1 MCPLARIRVLHV
13 LWTNSLANFKI
24 KAGVGILFYS
34 SAGVL
39 QEGRANGELWWNGK
53 VASFSNPATVITLV
67 YRLAIRWGL
76 DRLAPIT
83 VSPPTTV
90 PTEVVITTARPD
102 IVLLDSKSV
111 TLLELTVPWNSAAS
125 LASAQLRK
133 QNKPLYQLLASNLD
147 TQGYAEDPHNL
158 DWMPGTFHQW
168 CFCHPEDHRPPSSP
182 RQLRSTLM
190 EAAKAA
196 IAGSYYIFAARNSP
210 MWQHTIPG
218 HNYVLFGYSVWIVI
232 SCVYQYLCNF
242 IAIIL
247 HVPCLLSCFVVRLHR
262 TFSALPGHP
271 HLPQNYILCEMA
283 LLSPQVWG
291 LFL

>member
-190 EAAKAA
+190 EAA
-196 IAGSYYIFAARNSP
+196 IAGSYYTLIHCSQLSNVAMHHITICAIWLQYCIELWYLVSIRICAAL
-210 MWQHTIPG
+210 TIILFFL
-218 HNYVLFGYSVWIVI
+218 HIHSLYVMYYMYLQVTHCLNC
-232 SCVYQYLCNF
+232 CVYSWVTSCIF
-242 IAIIL
+242 
-247 HVPCLLSCFVVRLHR
+247 CLAGSL
-262 TFSALPGHP
+262 LP
-271 HLPQNYILCEMA
+271 
-283 LLSPQVWG
+283 
-291 LFL
+291 